1 MKERPLLTVEDLH
14 VSYQGRSGNVLALR
28 GVSFEVHRERLGIVG
43 ESGSGKSTIGLSILR
58 LLPGNARVSARRLDL
73 EGIEILR
80 ASERTMRSIRG
91 RRISMILQDP
101 KFSLN
106 PVLTVG
112 QQIAESYRVH
122 THAAKAEAN
131 RKALGML
138 EAVRIR
144 DPERVFSLYP
154 HEVSGGMGQR
164 VMIAMMLIPE
174 PELLIA
180 DEPTSALDVTVQAQL
195 LELIDELI
203 QRRRMGLILISH
215 NMNLVASFCD
225 RILVLYGGQV
235 MEMLNAADVSA
246 AQHPYT
252 QGLLACRPLIE
263 RPQSELPQLKRD
275 PTWLG
280 VPSEIGVAARDRS
293 L

>member
-1 MKERPLLTVEDLH
+1 MTEQPLLTVQDLN
-14 VSYQGRSGNVLALR
+14 VAYQGRSGFVPALR

-43 ESGSGKSTIGLSILR
+43 ESGSGKSTLGLTILR
-58 LLPGNARVSARRLDL
+58 LLPNTAQVKARQLELQGTDL
-73 EGIEILR
+73 LR
-80 ASERTMRSIRG
+80 ASERTMRSLRG
-91 RRISMILQDP
+91 RRVSMILQDP

-122 THAAKAEAN
+122 TRAGKPEAK
-131 RKALGML
+131 RKTLEML

-144 DPERVFSLYP
+144 DPERVFNLYP

-174 PELLIA
+174 PDLLVA

-195 LELIDELI
+195 LELVNELI

-215 NMNLVASFCD
+215 NLNLVASFCD
-225 RILVLYGGQV
+225 RVLVLYAGRV
-235 MEMLNAADVSA
+235 MEMVHAAELSA
-246 AQHPYT
+246 AKHPYT
-252 QGLLACRPLIE
+252 KGLLACRPRIE
-263 RPQSELPQLKRD
+263 YPQPVLPQLKRD
-275 PTWLG
+275 PQWLS
-280 VPSEIGVAARDRS
+280 VSPPIGVAPRD
-293 L
+293 